1 MGDRSAGGSAGG
13 GRGGASG
20 DDGGPL
26 LGVVGAIGA
35 WVREYTVPIVAA
47 VLGFAVAATFG
58 MVVLTADVAR
68 FESTRFLV
76 NAYKFMIGLFC
87 LAAALYLYYGPAIRE
102 TGVLERLMP
111 ADDVPASV
119 VVMYF
124 VFGGSVI
131 LTASTLFT
139 ASEALATFW
148 SGVGFSLIFALAV
161 GYLVYQLMVVHF
173 GRCGGEVLT
182 DGGKREAPGGDR
194 GALTGDSTV
203 VELPRPIGRVTIDEW
218 HASALGGL
226 VGVVAGAGVLAGLHT
241 EVFGLTVALFGSL
254 GLVGGAD
261 PDGRVPC
268 SQRVM
273 RREAWYFLGGYVLI
287 AAGMVT
293 VASTFGVTA

>member
-1 MGDRSAGGSAGG
+1 MGDRPAD
-13 GRGGASG
+13 RGGPSG
-20 DDGGPL
+20 EATPS
-26 LGVVGAIGA
+26 VVRTIRAQVHKYIVPILSAIVGF
-35 WVREYTVPIVAA
+35 IVAA
-47 VLGFAVAATFG
+47 AFG
-58 MVVLTADVAR
+58 AVVLSAEVIR
-68 FESTRFLV
+68 FESTWFLV
-76 NAYKFMIGLFC
+76 NVYKYMIGLFC
-87 LAAALYLYYGPAIRE
+87 VGASIFLYYGPAVRE
-102 TGVLERLMP
+102 RGYFERFMP
-111 ADDVPASV
+111 AGDVPASV
-119 VVMYF
+119 VVAYF

-139 ASEALATFW
+139 GSRAVAIFW
-148 SGVGFSLIFALAV
+148 NGIGFSSIFALAV
-161 GYLVYQLMVVHF
+161 GCLVYQLMTVRF
-173 GRCGGEVLT
+173 GGGGGETLT

-226 VGVVAGAGVLAGLHT
+226 VGIVAGAGVLVGLHA

-261 PDGRVPC
+261 PDGRVPY
-268 SQRVM
+268 SQKLM

-293 VASTFGVTA
+293 VADVFGVTA